1 MGITIKVD
9 LSGIEKK
16 ISGANVKK
24 AEYAIANQAMLDM
37 EQFVPYRGPSVGG
50 ALRGSAHVSGNKI
63 IYNTVYARAQFYG
76 SAYNKYR
83 SFTFSKYTTAGTGK
97 RWDLK
102 ATAMYGSRWAEK
114 GKEAMGL

>member
-9 LSGIEKK
+9 LSGAYKK
-16 ISGANVKK
+16 ASSANAKK

-37 EQFVPYRGPSVGG
+37 EQFVPLRDGN
-50 ALRGSAHVSGNKI
+50 LRGSGHVSGNKI
-63 IYNTVYARAQFYG
+63 IYDTVYARAQFYG
-76 SAYNKYR
+76 SSYNKYR
-83 SFTFSKYTTAGTGK
+83 SFTFKKYSTAGTGK

-102 ATAMYGSRWAEK
+102 ATALYGSKWADK

>member
-9 LSGIEKK
+9 LG
-16 ISGANVKK
+16 GANKKVSSANAKK

-37 EQFVPYRGPSVGG
+37 EPFVPLRDGN
-50 ALRGSAHVSGNKI
+50 LRGSGHVSGNKI

>member
-9 LSGIEKK
+9 LSGAVKK
-16 ISGANVKK
+16 VSSANRKK
-24 AEYAIANQAMLDM
+24 AEYAIANQALLDM
-37 EQFVPYRGPSVGG
+37 EQFVPFRDGD
-50 ALRGSAHVSGNKI
+50 LRGSGHVSGNQI

-76 SAYNKYR
+76 SSYNKYR
-83 SFTFSKYTTAGTGK
+83 SFTFKKYSTAGTGK

-102 ATAMYGSRWAEK
+102 ATALYGSRWAEK

>member
-9 LSGIEKK
+9 LSGANKK
-16 ISGANVKK
+16 TSEASRKK

-102 ATAMYGSRWAEK
+102 ATALHGDDWADK
-114 GKEAMGL
+114 GKEAKGL

>member
-9 LSGIEKK
+9 LSGANKK
-16 ISGANVKK
+16 VSGANVKK

-37 EQFVPYRGPSVGG
+37 EQFVPYRDGG
-50 ALRGSAHVSGNKI
+50 LRGSGHVSGNKI
-63 IYNTVYARAQFYG
+63 IYDTVYARAQFYG

>member
-9 LSGIEKK
+9 LSGANKK
-16 ISGANVKK
+16 VSSANAKK

-37 EQFVPYRGPSVGG
+37 EQFVPLRDGN
-50 ALRGSAHVSGNKI
+50 LRGSGHVSGNKI

-76 SAYNKYR
+76 SSYNKYR
-83 SFTFSKYTTAGTGK
+83 SFTFKKYTTAGTGK

-102 ATAMYGSRWAEK
+102 ATALYGSKWADK

>member
-9 LSGIEKK
+9 LSGANKK
-16 ISGANVKK
+16 VSSASLKK

-37 EQFVPYRGPSVGG
+37 EPFVPLRDGN
-50 ALRGSAHVSGNKI
+50 LRGSGHVSGSKI

-76 SAYNKYR
+76 SSYNKHR
-83 SFTFSKYTTAGTGK
+83 SFKFSKYTTPGTGP
-97 RWDLK
+97 RWDKK
-102 ATAMYGSRWAEK
+102 ATALYGKQWADK

>member
-9 LSGIEKK
+9 LSEAYKK
-16 ISGANVKK
+16 ASNANAKK

-37 EQFVPYRGPSVGG
+37 EPFVPLRDGN
-50 ALRGSAHVSGNKI
+50 LRGSGHVSGNKI
-63 IYNTVYARAQFYG
+63 IYDTVYARAQFYG
-76 SAYNKYR
+76 SSYNKYR
-83 SFTFSKYTTAGTGK
+83 SFTFKKYSTAGTGK

-102 ATAMYGSRWAEK
+102 ATALYGSKWADK

>member
-9 LSGIEKK
+9 LSGANKK
-16 ISGANVKK
+16 VSSANAKK

-37 EQFVPYRGPSVGG
+37 EPFVPLRDGN
-50 ALRGSAHVSGNKI
+50 LRGSGHVSGNKI

-83 SFTFSKYTTAGTGK
+83 SFTFKKYTTAGTGK

>member
-9 LSGIEKK
+9 LSGAYKK
-16 ISGANVKK
+16 ASNANAKK

-37 EQFVPYRGPSVGG
+37 EQFVPLRDGN
-50 ALRGSAHVSGNKI
+50 LRGSGHVSGNKI
-63 IYNTVYARAQFYG
+63 IYDTVYARAQFYG
-76 SAYNKYR
+76 SSYNKYR
-83 SFTFSKYTTAGTGK
+83 SFTFKKYSTAGTGK

-102 ATAMYGSRWAEK
+102 ATALYGSKWADK